1 MIKCYHYTS
10 LSNAQTE
17 ARNLREENTILRA
30 NLKEYQKELDETDKV
45 QVGDGET
52 LSLELF
58 KISPC
63 PESLQ
68 KLGAR
73 HQPQHQGS
81 RLHALAPARLQAS
94 SQDQEEAHLGSEHQL
109 RHPRVRGQD

>member
-1 MIKCYHYTS
+1 MTLKRYIS

-52 LSLELF
+52 QSLELF
-58 KISPC
+58 
-63 PESLQ
+63 
-68 KLGAR
+68 
-73 HQPQHQGS
+73 
-81 RLHALAPARLQAS
+81 
-94 SQDQEEAHLGSEHQL
+94 
-109 RHPRVRGQD
+109 

>member
-1 MIKCYHYTS
+1 MIKLYHYIS

-58 KISPC
+58 
-63 PESLQ
+63 
-68 KLGAR
+68 
-73 HQPQHQGS
+73 
-81 RLHALAPARLQAS
+81 
-94 SQDQEEAHLGSEHQL
+94 
-109 RHPRVRGQD
+109 